1 MKNKLKNAA
10 RFVLENFF
18 LTLAVLMFAWIAL
31 SLLFS
36 LGNEQPAHTVGFS
49 HFIAH
54 LALAF
59 VYVAGGWDLHRWV
72 EQRERRKWQKE
83 WK

>member
-18 LTLAVLMFAWIAL
+18 LTLAVMLLAGVATI
-31 SLLFS
+31 LLFTS
-36 LGNEQPAHTVGFS
+36 TAVPAYTTGFGAFVV
-49 HFIAH
+49 HVL
-54 LALAF
+54 LAL
-59 VYVAGGWDLHRWV
+59 VYLAAGWDLHRWV

-83 WK
+83 WKR